1 MVLSINFTTNKFY
14 YVALSGEKS
23 TPKLENK
30 GEISLP
36 VNHSIPQIVDWFEKE
51 LELLLDR
58 IKPDKVCYKL
68 VISKNIK
75 NDYITKVYY
84 GQAMLNLLCYKR
96 NISITYITKWVEPSK
111 LGLPKEANLIAH
123 IDELLGKPS
132 APWNEDIKKVA
143 LMALIN
149 L

>member
-30 GEISLP
+30 GEMSLP
-36 VNHSIPQIVDWFEKE
+36 PNYSISQIVDWFEKE

-68 VISKNIK
+68 VISKSIK

-84 GQAMLNLLCYKR
+84 GQAILNLLCYKEK
-96 NISITYITKWVEPSK
+96 ISITYRTKWVEPSN
-111 LGLPKEANLIAH
+111 LGLPKEANLIAY
-123 IDELLGKPS
+123 IDELLGTQS